1 MMISVGLKL
10 INLLRIG
17 SKIWRRSLTNL
28 KIIFISD
35 SSSELFDTSIRA
47 EEEFLQMLKKLEIE
61 AKERYLQALITSGVD
76 KKVHIDYAVEKY
88 DLCKAEVCGKYL
100 QVKKFRMSFFSYFYV
115 AIKENA

>member
-1 MMISVGLKL
+1 MGAKFGDD
-10 INLLRIG
+10 LLR
-17 SKIWRRSLTNL
+17 TL

-35 SSSELFDTSIRA
+35 SSSELFDASIRA